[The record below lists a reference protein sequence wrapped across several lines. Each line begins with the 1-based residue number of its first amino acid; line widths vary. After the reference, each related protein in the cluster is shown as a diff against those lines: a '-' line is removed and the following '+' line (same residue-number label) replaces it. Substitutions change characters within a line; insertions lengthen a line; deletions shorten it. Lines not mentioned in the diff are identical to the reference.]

1 MMATRSLFGL
11 RWRQAVPEGRSDQR
25 VAVHTKEHD
34 MEKQSL
40 NTAAFDRAGMSASLA
55 CAVHCALLPVALAA
69 LPALGLAWLDSPWVD
84 WSMVV
89 LALGIALRA
98 HRGGYRLHHR
108 CLPAGVALA
117 GIMII
122 VAAMCLLK
130 GSASHHYVQASG
142 AVMIAGSH
150 LLNHRSCKSCATC
163 RSEAEC
169 WPATTGNAA
178 ADT

>member
-1 MMATRSLFGL
+1 
-11 RWRQAVPEGRSDQR
+11 
-25 VAVHTKEHD
+25 
-34 MEKQSL
+34 MEQHSL
-40 NTAAFDRAGMSASLA
+40 NRTAVFDRAGMSASIA

-89 LALGIALRA
+89 VALGIALRA
-98 HRGGYRLHHR
+98 HRGGYRLHQR

-117 GIMII
+117 GIAVI

-150 LLNHRSCKSCATC
+150 LLNHRFCKTCATC
-163 RSEAEC
+163 RSETEC
-169 WPATTGNAA
+169 GPASAGGAA

>member
-1 MMATRSLFGL
+1 MSNSILVRGALG
-11 RWRQAVPEGRSDQR
+11 QAAAEGRSDQR
-25 VAVHTKEHD
+25 AAVNTKEHD
-34 MEKQSL
+34 MEQQSL
-40 NTAAFDRAGMSASLA
+40 NRTAAFDRAGMSASIA

-84 WSMVV
+84 WSVVV

-98 HRGGYRLHHR
+98 HRGGYRLHRR
-108 CLPAGVALA
+108 CLPAGVAVA
-117 GIMII
+117 GIAII

-150 LLNHRSCKSCATC
+150 LLNHRFCKSCATC
-163 RSEAEC
+163 SSETERESASTSGE
-169 WPATTGNAA
+169 AHT
-178 ADT
+178 